1 MLRTIRNHL
10 QNAGLSL
17 FRSTRNTLLATLY
30 SKDLI
35 LFQSRKYMDL
45 FSFFCGRTYKLS
57 GKSVKV
63 CSSISQELV
72 FHQTRYVLIKEDS
85 TKGRLHQHTWFIHIA
100 FIPRYLAKSQSGL
113 ALRRI
118 LHFFLYSSL
127 NLCSFP
133 FSSIFPPGLVIKSKN
148 GNCDC
153 DFSWYLCVSVSNLRT
168 IR

>member
-10 QNAGLSL
+10 QNAGFSL

-63 CSSISQELV
+63 VQLHRSGICLPS
-72 FHQTRYVLIKEDS
+72 DS
-85 TKGRLHQHTWFIHIA
+85 LRSYKGRLYERQTAPAYLVYSNSFHSQVSHKKPVRTDFKAHTSFLSPLVLKCVLFSLLSHLS
-100 FIPRYLAKSQSGL
+100 PRFGYKVQE
-113 ALRRI
+113 R
-118 LHFFLYSSL
+118 
-127 NLCSFP
+127 
-133 FSSIFPPGLVIKSKN
+133 
-148 GNCDC
+148 
-153 DFSWYLCVSVSNLRT
+153 
-168 IR
+168 